1 MAKSQGK
8 VRTLLEIDKVL
19 TTEKIN
25 ELTETA

>member
-8 VRTLLEIDKVL
+8 VRTLLKIDKVL